1 MIYNNYFASYKTK
14 MSQISIHDMIGTIG
28 VIMVLIV
35 HLLLQIEKIHSSSL
49 MYSIANLIGGILVI
63 LSLMN
68 TWNLSSF
75 IIEVAWCLISI
86 YGIYRYYRRH

>member
-1 MIYNNYFASYKTK
+1 
-14 MSQISIHDMIGTIG
+14 MSQISTHDMIGAIG
-28 VIMVLIV
+28 VVIALIA

-49 MYSIANLIGGILVI
+49 MYSLANLIGGILVI
-63 LSLMN
+63 ISLMN